1 MYSKRRKNLGGRRK
15 RSTRKSLGANRYRHY
30 GGSVQTPLIT
40 QEDALKMI
48 ETDVVDFSITDI
60 AMRDKTAE
68 WIFALIKD
76 HLIQTNE
83 QYCDSM
89 HNQLLNLFPSGSY
102 NGRKYNLAVLLRNT
116 LMYNKELRNKANTA
130 RNKTPEQEQ
139 ILLNNKAPPPN
150 ILINV
155 RDWLS
160 KKGD

>member
-30 GGSVQTPLIT
+30 GGSAQMPLIT
-40 QEDALKMI
+40 QEDALEMI

-60 AMRDKTAE
+60 AVRDKTADV
-68 WIFALIKD
+68 IFALIKD

-83 QYCDSM
+83 QYCDTMSRYLGS
-89 HNQLLNLFPSGSY
+89 LLTYMNTTD
-102 NGRKYNLAVLLRNT
+102 RKYQLIVLICKEVAA
-116 LMYNKELRNKANTA
+116 NKELRNKANTA

-139 ILLNNKAPPPN
+139 ILLNNQAPPKILMN
-150 ILINV
+150 IM
-155 RDWLS
+155 DWLS